1 MIAIREIEEEDNF
14 KKAYPVMSQLRTQLS
29 EEEYLNLLEPMRKQ
43 GYRLIALFEDEQV
56 KALAGII
63 ELTNF
68 YNDKHVYVYDL
79 VTDGASRSL
88 GFGEKLLTYVEE
100 LAKEAGCGMITLS
113 SGNQRIDAHRFY
125 EEKMGF
131 DRVSHVFNKRL

>member
-1 MIAIREIEEEDNF
+1 MIAIREIEEEENF

-29 EEEYLNLLEPMRKQ
+29 EEEYLNLLKPMRKQ

-88 GFGEKLLTYVEE
+88 GFGEKLLNYVEE

>member
-1 MIAIREIEEEDNF
+1 MIAIREIAGEENF

-29 EEEYLNLLEPMRKQ
+29 EEEYLKLLEPMRKQ
-43 GYRLIALFEDEQV
+43 GYRLIGLYEDEQV

-68 YNDKHVYVYDL
+68 YNDKHIYVYDL
-79 VTDGASRSL
+79 VTDEAARSR
-88 GFGEKLLTYVEE
+88 GFGEKLLHYVEQ
-100 LAKEAGCGMITLS
+100 LAEASGCGMITLS

-131 DRVSHVFNKRL
+131 DRVSHVFNKKL